1 MPLARGYA
9 GLMSTGDQ
17 PTQGHGQYPPPG
29 PPYPGNRA
37 GFEPY
42 PGPVG
47 PAGPMAVTVEDRNWA
62 LAAHLSAL
70 VGAWIFLG
78 FIGPLVVLLIQG
90 DRSHFVRSHTVEAL
104 NFNLSVLIYSIVGW
118 VLLFVLVGAVVLG
131 ALGILWLVCT
141 ILAVV
146 KASNGEPF
154 RYPLTIRLV
163 Q

>member
-1 MPLARGYA
+1 MRLARGYA
-9 GLMSTGDQ
+9 DDMSTGDQ
-17 PTQGHGQYPPPG
+17 STPEPGQYPPPSG
-29 PPYPGNRA
+29 YPA

-47 PAGPMAVTVEDRNWA
+47 PVGPVAVTAEERNWA
-62 LAAHLSAL
+62 LAAHLSAI

-78 FIGPLVVLLIQG
+78 FIGPLVVLLIQS
-90 DRSHFVRSHTVEAL
+90 DRSRFVREHTVEAL

-118 VLLFVLVGAVVLG
+118 VLLFVLIGVVVLG

-141 ILAVV
+141 ILAIV
-146 KASNGEPF
+146 KASNGEPY

-163 Q
+163 H